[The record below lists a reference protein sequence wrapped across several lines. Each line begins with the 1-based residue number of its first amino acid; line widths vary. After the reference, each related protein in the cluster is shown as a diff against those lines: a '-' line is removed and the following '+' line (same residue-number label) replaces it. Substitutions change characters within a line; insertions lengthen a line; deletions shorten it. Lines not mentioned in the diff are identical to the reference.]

1 MGINCSFHGFLVAD
15 AERRTST
22 AGKSWVRL
30 RVGVGKAEAA
40 QWIRIVVL
48 GKAVEAAAILK
59 RGDTIRVE
67 GRLSLD
73 KWRSSDGA
81 EKYGLSVVAAK
92 IETPLRSLSASGKRI
107 TKPRV

>member
-1 MGINCSFHGFLVAD
+1 VIGLA
-15 AERRTST
+15 ST
-22 AGKSWVRL
+22 AGKTWVRL
-30 RVGVGKAEAA
+30 RVGVGKAKAA
-40 QWIRIVVL
+40 QWIRIVVR

-59 RGDTIRVE
+59 GGDTIRVE

-81 EKYGLSVVAAK
+81 DKYGLSVVAAM
-92 IETPLRSLSASGKRI
+92 IEKRLPPLNASGKHI